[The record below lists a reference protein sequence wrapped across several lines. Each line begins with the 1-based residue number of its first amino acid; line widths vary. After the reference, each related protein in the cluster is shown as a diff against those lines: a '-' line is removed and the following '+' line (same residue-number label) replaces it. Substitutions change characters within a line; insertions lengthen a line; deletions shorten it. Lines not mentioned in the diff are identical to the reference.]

1 MPGGLLNLVALG
13 NQNVYLNGNP
23 TKTFFKTTYSKYT
36 NFGMQKFRIDF
47 EGSRNLKLTEDSVF
61 NFKIPRYADLLMDT
75 YIAVNL
81 PNIWSPIFPPVS
93 NETDANDRNKWAPYE
108 FKWIKNLGTE
118 MIKEISIT
126 AGGQILQK
134 YSGSYLKNL
143 VERDYT
149 NTHKE
154 LFNKMT
160 GNIPELYDPGNSGA
174 RVNAYPNAFIDDSEF
189 GPVPSIESR
198 TLYIPINTWF
208 THSSKTA
215 FPLIAMQYNEL
226 HINITFR
233 PVQDLFVI
241 RDVTDVFNDFPNI
254 KPNFNV
260 NEFQMYRFLQKPPNV
275 SLEDQFYI
283 NKSVNW
289 IADIHLI
296 STYGFL
302 SDEESRLFARR
313 THKYL
318 IKEVH
323 EYKFENVTGNRKI
336 KVDTN
341 GMVSSWMFYLQR
353 SDINLRNEWSNYS
366 NWPYNYLPND
376 IQLAPK
382 DGYELPN
389 IGAIGD
395 NNIGP
400 NTNFD
405 GGSSSTNTSENSN
418 NNTNSNTTNKFFI
431 TGSFRNENRKN
442 ILIDV
447 GLLFDGNYRE
457 NVFSSDIYR
466 YIEKYAKSK
475 TNSDDGLYCYNFCL
489 NTSPYEYQPSGAIN
503 MSKFKNIELELSTYV
518 PPYDSEAQF
527 YTICDEAGNII
538 GVNQPS
544 WRLFDYN
551 FDLYIQEERYNIV
564 YFSNGN
570 CGLMYSR

>member
-47 EGSRNLKLTEDSVF
+47 EGSKNLKLTEDSVF

-75 YIAVNL
+75 YVVVNL

-93 NETDANDRNKWAPYE
+93 NENQIDSRNKWAPYE

-118 MIKEISIT
+118 LIKEITIVC
-126 AGGQILQK
+126 GGQTLQK
-134 YSGSYLKNL
+134 YSGSYLKNM
-143 VERDYT
+143 VERDFT

-154 LFNKMT
+154 LFNIMT

-174 RVNAYPNAFIDDSEF
+174 RVNAYPNAFYDTSEF
-189 GPVPSIESR
+189 GPSPSIESR
-198 TLYIPINTWF
+198 KLYIPINTWF
-208 THSSKTA
+208 TNSNKTA

-233 PVQDLFVI
+233 PVQELFII
-241 RDVTDVFNDFPNI
+241 RDVIDVENKFPNI
-254 KPNFNV
+254 KPNFNI
-260 NEFQMYRFLQKPPNV
+260 NEFQMYRFLQKPPNIT
-275 SLEDQFYI
+275 LEDEFYI

-289 IADIHLI
+289 IADIHLM
-296 STYGFL
+296 STYCFL
-302 SDEESRLFARR
+302 SDDESRLFARR
-313 THKYL
+313 SHQYL

-323 EYKFENVTGNRKI
+323 EYKYENVTGNRKI
-336 KVDTN
+336 KVDTL
-341 GMVSSWMFYLQR
+341 GMVASWMFYLQR
-353 SDINLRNEWSNYS
+353 SDINLRNEWSNYT

-376 IQLAPK
+376 IQVAPTS
-382 DGYELPN
+382 GYSLPSVGITN
-389 IGAIGD
+389 SLS
-395 NNIGP
+395 GP
-400 NTNFD
+400 NKNLD
-405 GGSSSTNTSENSN
+405 NTN
-418 NNTNSNTTNKFFI
+418 NNFYITSSFNT
-431 TGSFRNENRKN
+431 ENTKK
-442 ILIDV
+442 ILLEV

-475 TNSDDGLYCYNFCL
+475 TNSDDGLFCYNFCL
-489 NTSPYEYQPSGAIN
+489 NTSPFEYQPSGAIN
-503 MSKFKNIELELSTYV
+503 MSKFKNIELEISTYV
-518 PPYDSEAQF
+518 PPYDTEAQF
-527 YTICDEAGNII
+527 YTICDEEGNII

-551 FDLYIQEERYNIV
+551 YDLYIQEERYNIV

-570 CGLMYSR
+570 CGLLYSR

>member
-47 EGSRNLKLTEDSVF
+47 EGSKNLKLTEESVF

-75 YIAVNL
+75 YVVVNL

-93 NETDANDRNKWAPYE
+93 NESGTDSRNKWAPYE

-118 MIKEISIT
+118 LIKEITIVC
-126 AGGQILQK
+126 GGQTLQK
-134 YSGSYLKNL
+134 YSGSYLKNM
-143 VERDYT
+143 VERDFT

-154 LFNKMT
+154 LFNIMT

-174 RVNAYPNAFIDDSEF
+174 RVNAYPNAFYDTSEF
-189 GPVPSIESR
+189 GSSPSIESR
-198 TLYIPINTWF
+198 KLYIPINTWF
-208 THSSKTA
+208 TNSNKTA

-233 PVQDLFVI
+233 PVQELFVI
-241 RDVTDVFNDFPNI
+241 RDVVDVVNNFPNI
-254 KPNFNV
+254 KPNFNI

-275 SLEDQFYI
+275 TLEDEFYI

-289 IADIHLI
+289 IADIHLM
-296 STYGFL
+296 STYCFL
-302 SDEESRLFARR
+302 SDDESRLFARR
-313 THKYL
+313 THQYL

-323 EYKFENVTGNRKI
+323 EYKYENVTGNRKI
-336 KVDTN
+336 KVDTL
-341 GMVSSWMFYLQR
+341 GMVASWMFYLQR
-353 SDINLRNEWSNYS
+353 SDINLRNEWSNYT

-376 IQLAPK
+376 IQDAPLI
-382 DGYELPN
+382 GYNLPSLN
-389 IGAIGD
+389 ITD
-395 NNIGP
+395 LSSGP
-400 NTNFD
+400 NTNYD
-405 GGSSSTNTSENSN
+405 KTSN
-418 NNTNSNTTNKFFI
+418 NFFI
-431 TGSFRNENRKN
+431 TSSFNTENTKQ
-442 ILIDV
+442 ILLEV

-475 TNSDDGLYCYNFCL
+475 TNSDDGLFCYNFCL
-489 NTSPYEYQPSGAIN
+489 NTSPFEYQPSGAIN
-503 MSKFKNIELELSTYV
+503 MSKFKNIELEISTYV
-518 PPYDSEAQF
+518 PPYDTEAQF
-527 YTICDEAGNII
+527 YTICDEEGNII

-551 FDLYIQEERYNIV
+551 YDLYIQEERYNIV
-564 YFSNGN
+564 HFSNGN
-570 CGLMYSR
+570 CGLLYSR